1 MSLPDRKIY
10 VQKPQELRK
19 LSAKAATALALLPE
33 DEFVYQHKHDGCS
46 MMILVGIN
54 VVRIFSREGN
64 EVKSMPHIAEAIR
77 KLSQDRPNMVYFG
90 EAYHPDMLFHD
101 INGAFRRQS
110 PQDFLQA
117 WLFDCVTL
125 QEFREGTS
133 KRPYSQRVKALR
145 GVLSGDPAARIM
157 PVATY
162 GTLVE
167 AAAAVEPWR
176 AVGLYELDGFMKKQL
191 SAGWD
196 AGVDNEGRSLKLKD
210 SISVDLRCVGTVEGK
225 GKFAGMVGA
234 LVVEW
239 RGEHVVVSG
248 GKLKTKERQALWD
261 DPSGIVNHIVEVHAL
276 SITPDGQL
284 REPRYQRTRD
294 DKTEPSD

>member
-1 MSLPDRKIY
+1 MALPDRKIY

-19 LSAKAATALALLPE
+19 LSAKAVDSLGKLPAE
-33 DEFVYQHKHDGCS
+33 EFVYQHKHDGCS
-46 MMILVGIN
+46 MMILVGVN

-90 EAYHPDMLFHD
+90 EAYHNDMLFHD

-117 WLFDCVTL
+117 WLFDAVTL

-133 KRPYSQRVKALR
+133 KRPYSERVKALR
-145 GVLSGDPAARIM
+145 GVAYVGDDAKII

-162 GTLVE
+162 GNI
-167 AAAAVEPWR
+167 AAASAAVEPWR
-176 AVGLYELDGFMKKQL
+176 KQGLYELDGFMQKML

-196 AGVDNEGRSLKLKD
+196 AGVDNEGRSIKLKD
-210 SISVDLRCVGTVEGK
+210 CISVDLRCVGVVEGK
-225 GKFAGMVGA
+225 GKFAGKVGA
-234 LVVEW
+234 LEVEW
-239 RGEHVVVSG
+239 RGNVVQVSG
-248 GKLKTKERQALWD
+248 GKLKTKEREALFA
-261 DPSGIVNHIVEVHAL
+261 DPSGIVGSIVEVHAL

-284 REPRYQRTRD
+284 REPRYQRIRD
-294 DKTEPSD
+294 DKTEPSE